1 MRYRRNFKSSSDISE
16 PAIDLSSYLKSQ
28 MDSDS
33 DGLPS
38 SLILFFLLDY
48 DGNAVF
54 MEPQTNM
61 SQVEALKDEVLKKG
75 LGYMVMQ
82 GDSVIEK
89 HLAQPQVQ
97 SQLKLVA
104 NPNEREPID
113 MSYGADAL
121 MAKSQLQSIARIASE
136 LNQALVN
143 QDRLPQW
150 VHTKVS
156 TALDRL
162 STAYNYLK
170 SRIEDRARK
179 SNPTYLQNGTHMCV
193 IAWLSAHLLVGPM
206 TIEEIYMQGEED
218 GWDTHLIDVAL
229 QTLLD
234 AKAIR
239 SFKKG
244 NKTFYLDSDMYKK
257 TKINR

>member
-1 MRYRRNFKSSSDISE
+1 MQYRKNFKSPTDAQA
-16 PAIDLSSYLKSQ
+16 PVLDLSEYLKSQ
-28 MDSDS
+28 LDNDA
-33 DGLPS
+33 DGLPP

-61 SQVEALKDEVLKKG
+61 SQVEALKEQVIQKG

-82 GDSVIEK
+82 GDSVMEK
-89 HLAQPQVQ
+89 HLAQPQPQ
-97 SQLKLVA
+97 SEQLVA
-104 NPNEREPID
+104 NPNRREPID

-121 MAKSQLQSIARIASE
+121 MAKSQLQSIARIANE
-136 LNQALVN
+136 LNQALID

-170 SRIEDRARK
+170 SRIEDRSRR
-179 SNPTYLQNGTHMCV
+179 SNPTYLQNGNHMCV
-193 IAWLSAHLLVGPM
+193 VAWLSAHLLVGPM
-206 TIEEIYMQGEED
+206 TIEEIYTQGEED

-234 AKAIR
+234 AKAIT

-257 TKINR
+257 TNINR